1 MRNIA
6 CVGRYETVFP
16 FRAIGLHT
24 VQCNNSKE
32 TRESIEQ
39 LVREGFGLIFVEEEF
54 YGDLKDLLDEYREE
68 VTPAIVAIPG
78 AVGSKGEALERIREI
93 IKKAIGADIF

>member
-24 VQCNNSKE
+24 VQCNNSDE
-32 TRESIEQ
+32 ARVSIKQ
-39 LVREGFGLIFVEEEF
+39 LVKEGFGLIFVEEEF
-54 YGDLKDLLDEYREE
+54 YENLKDLLDEYKEE
-68 VTPAIVAIPG
+68 VTPAIIAIPG
-78 AVGSKGEALERIREI
+78 AAGSKGEALKRIREI